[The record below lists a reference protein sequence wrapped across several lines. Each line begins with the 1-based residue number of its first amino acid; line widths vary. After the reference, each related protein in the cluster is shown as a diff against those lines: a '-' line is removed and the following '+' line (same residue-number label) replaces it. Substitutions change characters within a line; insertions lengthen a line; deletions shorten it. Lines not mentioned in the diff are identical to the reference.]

1 MPILGAVLVGGAS
14 RRFGSN
20 KADAQLVGVSL
31 LDHQLNILRSV
42 PADRLAY
49 VGGDHRPELDPFA
62 GYVDDA
68 IVGVDT
74 TERSSLLG
82 ILAALTSAHDRECES
97 AILLGCDIPLVT
109 RQTLQQLV
117 AALSG
122 GISGPGSSSAF
133 DVAVASSG
141 AKRDHWSIM
150 AASISA
156 LAPLRAAYEHGERA
170 VHRAVAT
177 LRVAKVVVDEDE
189 AVNINDQTTLAD
201 IATDLRGAR

>member
-1 MPILGAVLVGGAS
+1 LPILGAVLVGGKS
-14 RRFGSN
+14 QRFGSD
-20 KADAQLVGVSL
+20 KADAQVSGVSL
-31 LDHQLNILRSV
+31 LTHQLNLLRSV
-42 PADRLAY
+42 PTDRLAY
-49 VGGDHRPELDPFA
+49 VGGDLRIAVDPSV

-82 ILAALTSAHDRECES
+82 ILAALTYARDNECDS
-97 AILLGCDIPLVT
+97 AIILGCDVPLVT
-109 RQTLQQLV
+109 RETLQQLV

-141 AKRDHWSIM
+141 AERDHWSIM
-150 AASISA
+150 AADISA
-156 LAPLRAAYEHGERA
+156 LAPLRAAYEHGQRA

-177 LRVAKVVVDEDE
+177 LRVARVVVDEDE
-189 AVNINDQTTLAD
+189 AANINDQTALAD